1 MGGLT
6 IDDEDT
12 LDRLSEDFK
21 KHILA
26 DTLPTK
32 ENLLTWFNTVE
43 DLIRVINGYSP
54 RTTINRP
61 LNLS

>member
-26 DTLPTK
+26 DTSPTK

-43 DLIRVINGYSP
+43 ELIRVIN
-54 RTTINRP
+54 RR
-61 LNLS
+61 